1 MKILFDSEQRLQDK
15 IQRRLLLN
23 ISSEVLYTGGKIQ
36 IERETKKIRTG
47 FSIQIFLFF
56 WGGAGVLLKVH
67 HNGNI

>member
-36 IERETKKIRTG
+36 IERETKKYGQG
-47 FSIQIFLFF
+47 FPFIFF
-56 WGGAGVLLKVH
+56 WGAGFY
-67 HNGNI
+67 

>member
-36 IERETKKIRTG
+36 IERETKKNTDRV
-47 FSIQIFLFF
+47 FHSNLLIFL
-56 WGGAGVLLKVH
+56 GGAGFY
-67 HNGNI
+67 

>member
-56 WGGAGVLLKVH
+56 GGGGVLLKVH